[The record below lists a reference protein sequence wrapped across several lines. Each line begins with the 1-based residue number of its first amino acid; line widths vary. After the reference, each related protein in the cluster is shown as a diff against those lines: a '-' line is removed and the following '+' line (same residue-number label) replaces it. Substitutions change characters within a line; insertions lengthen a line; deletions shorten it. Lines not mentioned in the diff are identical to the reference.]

1 MRILRISQSKESEQ
15 KTKGLSHE
23 HSEAAP
29 FLCAIRKIGRRE
41 KDKYSTL
48 PCRYFTKTV
57 ELCIITF
64 PNKAKAYMHML
75 F

>member
-15 KTKGLSHE
+15 KTNSALVIGRC
-23 HSEAAP
+23 
-29 FLCAIRKIGRRE
+29 FLCAIRKIGRHE
-41 KDKYSTL
+41 IDKYSTL